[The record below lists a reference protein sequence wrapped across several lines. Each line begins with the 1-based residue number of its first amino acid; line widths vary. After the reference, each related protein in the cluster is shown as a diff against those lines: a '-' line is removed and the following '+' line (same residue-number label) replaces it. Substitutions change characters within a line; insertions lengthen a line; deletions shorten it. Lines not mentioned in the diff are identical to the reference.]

1 MALKDPSKMV
11 RLFRAPFKNKQ
22 NYDILALGIA
32 GWILFCSGKDQ
43 HGKDLQISD
52 PLQDTYKS
60 IYQDNNQYKDIVNS
74 FLSLK
79 VYFQIR
85 LLQIKLT

>member
-1 MALKDPSKMV
+1 MA
-11 RLFRAPFKNKQ
+11 RLFRASFRKKQ

-43 HGKDLQISD
+43 HGKNLQISD
-52 PLQDTYKS
+52 PLQDTYKL
-60 IYQDNNQYKDIVNS
+60 IYQNNNQYKDIVNN

-79 VYFQIR
+79 SIFPDKIATDQS
-85 LLQIKLT
+85 LH